1 MFTEKNFHV
10 AKYLEL
16 EMEFRTSELSGI
28 LLSVSEPNGFP
39 ALSLEINNGNV
50 SSLYHHYHHSFKRHS
65 FSDRFLL

>member
-1 MFTEKNFHV
+1 MSTEKNFHV

-50 SSLYHHYHHSFKRHS
+50 SYLYNNNRQSVKKLS
-65 FSDRFLL
+65 ISDRFLL